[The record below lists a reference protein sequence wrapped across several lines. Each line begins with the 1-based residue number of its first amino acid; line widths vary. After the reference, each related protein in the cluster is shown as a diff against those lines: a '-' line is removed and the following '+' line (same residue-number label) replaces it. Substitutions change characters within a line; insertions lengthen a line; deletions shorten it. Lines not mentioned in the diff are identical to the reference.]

1 MTSSNTAQVP
11 RAAAVVALGGVALI
25 HILELQS
32 KLKEV
37 PYLGFGYIALVGA
50 SVLAAALLVHSNSR
64 AGWIIGGGAAL
75 ATLIGFTLTRTVGL
89 PQSTDDI
96 GNWLEPMGL
105 ASLFVEGIV
114 VMLTGYAFT
123 QQPQLA
129 RAEPRTNPR
138 FAGED
143 APQRAVA

>member
-11 RAAAVVALGGVALI
+11 RAAAIVALGGVALI
-25 HILELQS
+25 HLLELQG

-50 SVLAAALLVHSNSR
+50 SVLAAALLVHSNAR

-105 ASLFVEGIV
+105 ASLFVESIV
-114 VMLTGYAFT
+114 VMLAGYAFT
-123 QQPQLA
+123 QKPQLVQ
-129 RAEPRTNPR
+129 AELRTNPR